1 MSDIQRVIKLI
12 SNAAKEVNDNAF
24 AYALDEFNTR
34 LDKVPEKLHLWALE
48 QMWGENN
55 A

>member
-12 SNAAKEVNDNAF
+12 GNAAREVGEINFEA
-24 AYALDEFNTR
+24 ALGSLNEE
-34 LDKVPEKLHLWALE
+34 LDKIPEKLHLWALE